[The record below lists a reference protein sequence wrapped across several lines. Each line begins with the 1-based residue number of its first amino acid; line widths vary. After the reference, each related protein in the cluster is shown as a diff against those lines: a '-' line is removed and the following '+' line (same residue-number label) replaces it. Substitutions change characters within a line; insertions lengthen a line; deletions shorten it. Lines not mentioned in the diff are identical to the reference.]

1 MFKQNLLCKL
11 FTVIC
16 VISFLAGCSILPIK
30 TSQKYSLED
39 LYKRISY
46 RTEGRYRVVNIFY
59 ATSRIVDPQAGSLPE
74 FKPELAKATTY
85 GTFDMRVDPRMKIGT
100 MLPDKLK
107 KNGLLEM
114 QGVKILDQDLFV
126 KQLSEA
132 VKASPH
138 NSVLVLVFGYKDGF
152 EATAMKA
159 AYFAYLLDVDTP
171 VLLFDWPGDQPVD
184 ISGYLKAQSLASA
197 SGPYLADVLAK
208 VVREVKPQKI
218 WIEASSLGAQV
229 LGDAFDQ
236 LYKYPDF
243 ADPDLEIDHVL
254 LAAPDVSRDEFGDK
268 FKKEFEAIAGKL
280 TAYVSSDDGA
290 LLMSGM
296 INQDA
301 RLGRVKV
308 HVKEPEQF
316 EEARELLYLKSL
328 SPDRFTVIDVT
339 PVNNSSF
346 RHGYYL
352 ECPEFYDDFYMRIL
366 DAKPNVNR
374 WLYLLRSKDGMD
386 YWVMQRS

>member
-1 MFKQNLLCKL
+1 M
-11 FTVIC
+11 
-16 VISFLAGCSILPIK
+16 
-30 TSQKYSLED
+30 
-39 LYKRISY
+39 
-46 RTEGRYRVVNIFY
+46 
-59 ATSRIVDPQAGSLPE
+59 
-74 FKPELAKATTY
+74 
-85 GTFDMRVDPRMKIGT
+85 
-100 MLPDKLK
+100 
-107 KNGLLEM
+107 
-114 QGVKILDQDLFV
+114 
-126 KQLSEA
+126 
-132 VKASPH
+132 
-138 NSVLVLVFGYKDGF
+138 
-152 EATAMKA
+152 
-159 AYFAYLLDVDTP
+159 
-171 VLLFDWPGDQPVD
+171 
-184 ISGYLKAQSLASA
+184 
-197 SGPYLADVLAK
+197 
-208 VVREVKPQKI
+208 
-218 WIEASSLGAQV
+218 
-229 LGDAFDQ
+229 
-236 LYKYPDF
+236 
-243 ADPDLEIDHVL
+243 
-254 LAAPDVSRDEFGDK
+254 SRDEFGDK